1 LAKDYPWYT
10 PYQFAGNMPI
20 WAVDLDG
27 LEEKIVITNDWNDQ
41 VITIK
46 DAKQIASIFKTYY
59 AGVSEHV
66 YWEKGWEDYSNEG
79 RRDYPLYRGLLEIN
93 ASKYGTLLMN
103 YDAGWRKPPSQ
114 FGQGLNDVQAGFGEI
129 GQLWKD
135 FAIGDSKDAKVAR
148 KTIGGIVGLA
158 LAIPSGG
165 SSLSWIGWGS
175 VGFSSNSLGSGIV
188 DAVDD
193 QDKDRNL
200 LKEGSQFI
208 GGEIGSGIYD
218 YAEFGFGLIS
228 IGSGSRNALQ
238 AYRKKDLI
246 IAIKETLGVAKSSIE
261 IKAPLKAEE
270 TNEPK
275 Y

>member
-1 LAKDYPWYT
+1 
-10 PYQFAGNMPI
+10 
-20 WAVDLDG
+20 
-27 LEEKIVITNDWNDQ
+27 
-41 VITIK
+41 
-46 DAKQIASIFKTYY
+46 
-59 AGVSEHV
+59 
-66 YWEKGWEDYSNEG
+66 
-79 RRDYPLYRGLLEIN
+79 
-93 ASKYGTLLMN
+93 
-103 YDAGWRKPPSQ
+103 
-114 FGQGLNDVQAGFGEI
+114 
-129 GQLWKD
+129 
-135 FAIGDSKDAKVAR
+135 
-148 KTIGGIVGLA
+148 
-158 LAIPSGG
+158 
-165 SSLSWIGWGS
+165 LSWIGWGS

-261 IKAPLKAEE
+261 IKSPLKAEE